1 MQTSP
6 VLQVSGLT
14 KTYSKKGENFQAV
27 SNISFAVGGGEIV
40 GVLGPNGSG
49 KTTTLKSICGLT
61 NIDAG
66 EIRLHGDNTTTRQRS
81 SKLQMGAVLEGAR
94 NVYWRLTPRENIV
107 YFAGLKGMGRRD
119 AKLRAD
125 ELITILA
132 LSDYRD
138 QEVRMLSRGNQQKVA
153 IACALV
159 HRPGL
164 ILLDEPTLGLD
175 VDMVRGMKTWLRTV
189 VDSSQSAM
197 LITSHDMD
205 FIEAIC
211 DRVVILY
218 RGEIISENTVEE
230 LRRRYAPQK
239 TFLLQVKGC
248 LAADVKTT
256 LQQDGWTVHESENF
270 SQLGLRTHDLLLLSS
285 SLNALTQ
292 SGSVLIDINVSSD
305 TLEDIFVH
313 AVQGD
318 SAKDPAKIAQSG
330 EIS

>member
-6 VLQVSGLT
+6 VLEVSGLT

-27 SNISFAVGGGEIV
+27 NNISFAVAGGEIV

-61 NIDAG
+61 GIDAG
-66 EIRLHGDNTTTRQRS
+66 EIRLHGDNTATRQRS
-81 SKLQMGAVLEGAR
+81 LKLHIGAVLEGAR
-94 NVYWRLTPRENIV
+94 NVYWRLTPMENIV
-107 YFAGLKGMGRRD
+107 YFAGLKGLGRKQ

-125 ELITILA
+125 ELLTILA
-132 LSDYRD
+132 LNDYRD
-138 QEVRMLSRGNQQKVA
+138 REVRMLSKGNQQKVA

-175 VDMVRGMKTWLRTV
+175 VDMVRGMKSWLRTV

-239 TFLLQVKGC
+239 TFLLQIQGC
-248 LAADVKTT
+248 LSPDVKSA
-256 LQQDGWTVHESENF
+256 LEQDGWAVDESENS
-270 SQLGLRTHDLLLLSS
+270 SQLSLRTHDLLLLSS
-285 SLNALTQ
+285 SLNTLAQ
-292 SGSVLIDINVSSD
+292 GGSVLTDINVSSD

-313 AVQGD
+313 AVRGD
-318 SAKDPAKIAQSG
+318 SAEHRSKTARSG
-330 EIS
+330 EMS

>member
-1 MQTSP
+1 VQMTT

-14 KTYSKKGENFQAV
+14 KTYSRKGKTFKAV
-27 SNISFAVGGGEIV
+27 DNISFTVGGGEIV

-61 NIDAG
+61 GVDAG
-66 EIRLHGDNTTTRQRS
+66 EIRLNGDVAATDQRS
-81 SKLQMGAVLEGAR
+81 LKQHIGAVLEGAR
-94 NVYWRLTPRENIV
+94 NVYWRLTPSENIV
-107 YFAGLKGMGRRD
+107 YFAGLKGVGRKD
-119 AKLRAD
+119 AKLRAE

-132 LSDYRD
+132 LSEYRD
-138 QEVRMLSRGNQQKVA
+138 QEVRMLSKGNQQKVA

-159 HRPGL
+159 HRPCL

-175 VDMVRGMKTWLRTV
+175 VDMVRGMKSWLRTV
-189 VDSSQSAM
+189 VDSGQSAIM
-197 LITSHDMD
+197 ITSHDMD

-218 RGEIISENTVEE
+218 RGEIISENSVAE

-239 TFLLQVKGC
+239 TFLLQVQGC
-248 LAADVKTT
+248 LSPDVKRT
-256 LQQDGWTVHESENF
+256 LQQDGWAVEESENS
-270 SQLGLRTHDLLLLSS
+270 SQLSLRTHDLLLLSS
-285 SLNALTQ
+285 SLIALTHC
-292 SGSVLIDINVSSD
+292 GAVLTDINVSSD

-318 SAKDPAKIAQSG
+318 SANETDKTVETG